1 MSSFN
6 KESINIPSSSQ
17 PQNAL
22 LDSGLGSS
30 ITPLSGSFGEG
41 YQLLSGSYELEYD
54 YDEGGPLSL
63 QPASQPL
70 LTTVIDNPSQQVSGD
85 EQNEDSNSSSTVA
98 HSSETGSSSST
109 TACTIAAAY
118 TASIDIN
125 SDSKSSDRCTTNAT
139 HTDLDINGDLLMN
152 SSDSCTTNA
161 CTAQTDLDLKKY
173 LSDLDRCPSDPNPI
187 DDGVISNS
195 QDENSS
201 EPDAKQDQ
209 NDIPSPVLS
218 HVRAQPLEI
227 VIRGSV
233 VEDRPEVISERILT
247 ESARAHSPP

>member
-6 KESINIPSSSQ
+6 KESKNTPSPNQS
-17 PQNAL
+17 QNAP
-22 LDSGLGSS
+22 LDSGVGSS
-30 ITPLSGSFGEG
+30 INPLSGSFGEG
-41 YQLLSGSYELEYD
+41 YQQLSGSYEPEYD
-54 YDEGGPLSL
+54 YDQDGPLSL
-63 QPASQPL
+63 QLASEPL
-70 LTTVIDNPSQQVSGD
+70 LTTVIDNPPQQVPGD
-85 EQNEDSNSSSTVA
+85 RQNEDSDSSSTVA
-98 HSSETGSSSST
+98 HSGETGSSSV
-109 TACTIAAAY
+109 TACAITAAD

-125 SDSKSSDRCTTNAT
+125 SDSKSSDRCTTNTT
-139 HTDLDINGDLLMN
+139 HTDLDTNGDLLMMN
-152 SSDSCTTNA
+152 SSDTCTTN
-161 CTAQTDLDLKKY
+161 TAQTDLDLKKHS
-173 LSDLDRCPSDPNPI
+173 SDLDRCPSDPDPI
-187 DDGVISNS
+187 HNGVVSNS

-209 NDIPSPVLS
+209 NDMPSPILS